1 MAKMYTPAMAK
12 IDAKKA
18 KEKARHHGKEVTSSP
33 AKEAW
38 KRLIRNKLAVIG
50 MVVIALLLIL
60 TVIAPYIIPVGYEVQ
75 DYDHILQKPCAD
87 FPFGTDQYGRD
98 IFSRVL
104 YGTRISIPIGF
115 ACVIA
120 AFAIGGTLGAV
131 AAYYGGNV
139 DNVIMR
145 IMDIFQSIP
154 SMLLA
159 IAVSATLGG
168 GIRNLIIS
176 IAVSTM
182 PARARVVRAS
192 ILTVKRNDYIE
203 SARAMGA
210 SSRRQLLKYMLP
222 NAIGPI
228 LTAVTFS
235 VATAI
240 LTVSSLSYIG
250 LGIAEPLPEWGAMLS
265 GGKAYLT
272 SAPYLLIFP
281 GVAVMI
287 TVLALNMFGDGL
299 RDALD
304 PRLK

>member
-1 MAKMYTPAMAK
+1 MAKLYTPAMAK
-12 IDAKKA
+12 VAAKKEKELA
-18 KEKARHHGKEVTSSP
+18 KNHGKEVQSSP
-33 AKEAW
+33 GKEAW
-38 KRLIRNKLAVIG
+38 KRLKRNRLAIVGLAV
-50 MVVIALLLIL
+50 VILLIL
-60 TVIAPYIIPVGYEVQ
+60 IAIFAPLLAPYDYSAM
-75 DYDHILQKPCAD
+75 DYDLPFE
-87 FPFGTDQYGRD
+87 FPNSVHWFGTDQFGRD
-98 IFSRVL
+98 IFSRVI

-115 ACVIA
+115 LCVIL
-120 AFAIGGTLGAV
+120 AFALGGTLGAI

-139 DNVIMR
+139 DNIIMR
-145 IMDIFQSIP
+145 VMDIIQSIP

-168 GIRNLIIS
+168 GMRNLIIA

-182 PARARVVRAS
+182 PARSRVVRAA

-210 SSRRQLLKYMLP
+210 SSRRQLIKYMLP

-250 LGIAEPLPEWGAMLS
+250 LGIPEPMPEWGALLAAS
-265 GGKAYLT
+265 KAFLNTY
-272 SAPYLLIFP
+272 PYMLIFP
-281 GVAVMI
+281 GLAIMI
-287 TVLALNMFGDGL
+287 TVLALNLFGDGL